1 MRPQYYEPRRPN
13 SNWVDRLLPLTQ
25 PPWAYLI
32 FFIGVALALY
42 LSTDPNPRISEFG
55 PRILILL
62 IAFPI
67 HELAHALVA
76 DRLGDLTPR
85 RNGRITLN
93 PLAQLNLVGSILML
107 MVGLGWAYVPINPSA
122 LRPNPRTGH
131 MLVAA
136 AGPIANLILAALC
149 ASLWHGLNP
158 LLRTLDN
165 PALLINTGEVLFR
178 FAWINVALFFFNL
191 FPIPPLDGF
200 AILRGLLPY
209 QLAYQLE
216 RIQPYSF
223 IIFLLLFFVGGRY
236 IGWLIFTPASIV
248 VNFLFGLS

>member
-13 SNWVDRLLPLTQ
+13 STWVDRLLPLKE
-25 PPWAYLI
+25 PPWCYVI
-32 FFIGVALALY
+32 FLAGVLLALF
-42 LSTDPNPRISEFG
+42 LATRPDPGASRFG
-55 PRILILL
+55 PRLLVLL

-85 RNGRITLN
+85 RSGRITLN
-93 PLAQLNLVGSILML
+93 PLAQLNLVGSILMII
-107 MVGLGWAYVPINPSA
+107 MGLGWAYVPINPSA

-136 AGPIANLILAALC
+136 AGPIANLILAMLC
-149 ASLWHGLNP
+149 AILWHGLNP
-158 LLRTLDN
+158 ILRPLENRD
-165 PALLINTGEVLFR
+165 LLINTGNILFN

-191 FPIPPLDGF
+191 IPIPPLDGF
-200 AILRGLLPY
+200 PVLRGLLPY
-209 QLAYQLE
+209 QMAYQLE

-223 IIFLLLFFVGGRY
+223 LIFLALFFIGGRF
-236 IGWLIFTPASIV
+236 IGWLIFTPANTIV
-248 VNFLFGLS
+248 SFLFGL